1 MTWQTITVAI
11 EDLARVL
18 SRLRGAGATI
28 THCTRHEHTCE
39 VTYCGYVDAS

>member
-11 EDLARVL
+11 EDLAQVL

-28 THCTRHEHTCE
+28 THCTRHGHSCE
-39 VTYCGYVDAS
+39 VTYCGYTDAG